1 MIPKGTMVIPLQWA
15 IHMDPSRWGDPQEFR
30 PERFIGEDGAVLRPD
45 GFIPFQTG
53 ELLCTHCTYGPEEKK
68 NANKIRSR

>member
-53 ELLCTHCTYGPEEKK
+53 ELLCTHCTYGP
-68 NANKIRSR
+68 